1 MTTSIK
7 SNDMTK
13 EVHHPFAKLNL
24 TDALNASVASPT
36 GALQY
41 DEDEAQNAP
50 KPKEMGV
57 RSHKRTPPTRKTK
70 QTYSSPA
77 KKKKK
82 ANPKIAHFD
91 RNQRAVDDIS
101 KKAFNPVVDCVIC
114 HAVDNDLRVP
124 HRKHDVRCPG
134 NLKNRQG
141 ETKNEKVLRNYFNK
155 PMENP
160 EKEEKLTGGG
170 TPSVQV
176 YYAAPTM
183 TTRRRKALA
192 AQDPVALAQN
202 GEASDAI
209 LSPNSSPLEVA
220 KFLKRRVATRLQA
233 KEAPSQHKAPPAM
246 LALAE
251 EIMEQVVNSK
261 PVRLSDSLPDTARFN
276 QAYAKFHAIFGKN
289 NFVYTVPHINDSE
302 SPIDPNFHSLAGSQ
316 FIYMDLELAFPDSH
330 IHCCNCN
337 SKDLTRKRDCYSQNK
352 TLLRIVTDS
361 NETWCRPFKYKC
373 NRCKHE
379 FETNEGPFLAN
390 LPAFIRNQYPVDPRY
405 AKKGNHCHLSK
416 WASRLLEEE
425 MLTHSNARQFVLK
438 MLRRKHQFYLDRIED
453 YLSRPNIGGSY
464 PDLQQVVRTYAPSDQ
479 DCRDLYLRAQDSTL
493 NPEGMAAND
502 RNERIIQATTIDELL
517 AIDHTF
523 ETLKNYRLEGGKAIF
538 TVLNEKAQI
547 CSLVIV
553 PTQKLCEIDHMLNKM
568 LKRKGMDFNDGKP
581 RGLYTDTWP
590 NNKEYWEKRLGP
602 DTEGALGLFHYNQ
615 RVVKHL
621 NPRHPHFYRVK
632 DRFQRAVYKYNQD
645 DLDALTNAFKDGHIK
660 DKNGET
666 YTQEALDEMR
676 LSKNWKMN
684 YTKYLRKEIPN
695 GDQVDGNLNDF
706 EAWLLDFFKT
716 VPEDLFTSSL
726 QKFREQL
733 ANNRKHANHIQD
745 PEGIEMYRGVKP
757 GKKALIQLVKWFSK
771 RPESLIEMFHGLMRH
786 FGNTGM
792 RPEMADSLT
801 LRGAAEYNLQRE
813 HKFQQMENDDGE
825 VDCCWE
831 HVPRYCRDQ
840 PLYSNPAFLHQVN
853 ELAKGKNMEPP
864 FPHIRAMAPNNG
876 EVFLSK
882 YFKKQTER
890 NQLQKPLDG
899 GLCSC
904 KECESC
910 AIQFDTVASPVV
922 QRENTS
928 AGKNNSVQ
936 SVRNLSCSFQFF
948 KCAHLLFSLKLKRMH
963 QFPIRS
969 KF

>member
-1 MTTSIK
+1 M
-7 SNDMTK
+7 
-13 EVHHPFAKLNL
+13 
-24 TDALNASVASPT
+24 
-36 GALQY
+36 
-41 DEDEAQNAP
+41 
-50 KPKEMGV
+50 
-57 RSHKRTPPTRKTK
+57 
-70 QTYSSPA
+70 
-77 KKKKK
+77 
-82 ANPKIAHFD
+82 
-91 RNQRAVDDIS
+91 
-101 KKAFNPVVDCVIC
+101 
-114 HAVDNDLRVP
+114 
-124 HRKHDVRCPG
+124 
-134 NLKNRQG
+134 
-141 ETKNEKVLRNYFNK
+141 
-155 PMENP
+155 
-160 EKEEKLTGGG
+160 
-170 TPSVQV
+170 
-176 YYAAPTM
+176 
-183 TTRRRKALA
+183 
-192 AQDPVALAQN
+192 
-202 GEASDAI
+202 
-209 LSPNSSPLEVA
+209 
-220 KFLKRRVATRLQA
+220 
-233 KEAPSQHKAPPAM
+233 
-246 LALAE
+246 
-251 EIMEQVVNSK
+251 
-261 PVRLSDSLPDTARFN
+261 
-276 QAYAKFHAIFGKN
+276 
-289 NFVYTVPHINDSE
+289 
-302 SPIDPNFHSLAGSQ
+302 
-316 FIYMDLELAFPDSH
+316 
-330 IHCCNCN
+330 
-337 SKDLTRKRDCYSQNK
+337 
-352 TLLRIVTDS
+352 
-361 NETWCRPFKYKC
+361 
-373 NRCKHE
+373 
-379 FETNEGPFLAN
+379 
-390 LPAFIRNQYPVDPRY
+390 
-405 AKKGNHCHLSK
+405 
-416 WASRLLEEE
+416 
-425 MLTHSNARQFVLK
+425 
-438 MLRRKHQFYLDRIED
+438 
-453 YLSRPNIGGSY
+453 
-464 PDLQQVVRTYAPSDQ
+464 
-479 DCRDLYLRAQDSTL
+479 RAQDSTL

-502 RNERIIQATTIDELL
+502 RNEQIIQATTIDELL

-695 GDQVDGNLNDF
+695 GDQVDRNLNDF

-948 KCAHLLFSLKLKRMH
+948 KCAHLLFSLKLKECTNFPSAASSKSNTSARKIVVGSKSRRPSPSNLAAPICVSTLESASSRDQSSECCLRSIPANVPSSSVSDAQCNGSTSLV
-963 QFPIRS
+963 QFVS
-969 KF
+969 KPKCFCSILLSTICRIYASQSEDRQEESGARATRTQVPDKTEEIDVDKVNVQK